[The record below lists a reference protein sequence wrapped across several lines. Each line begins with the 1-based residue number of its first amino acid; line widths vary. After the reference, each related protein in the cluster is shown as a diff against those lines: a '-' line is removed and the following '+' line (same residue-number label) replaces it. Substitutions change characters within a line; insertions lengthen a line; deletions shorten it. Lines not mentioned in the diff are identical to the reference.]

1 MKSVGALRVRAH
13 SHSEVMCT
21 ICVRQLKQEKYA
33 RQQQCERGGAAF
45 RVGGAT
51 MYDFYSSLTATTNAA
66 AWGMKA

>member
-1 MKSVGALRVRAH
+1 MHDNNNG
-13 SHSEVMCT
+13 
-21 ICVRQLKQEKYA
+21 
-33 RQQQCERGGAAF
+33 ERGGAAF

>member
-1 MKSVGALRVRAH
+1 VHNLRAPIKTGKI
-13 SHSEVMCT
+13 CT
-21 ICVRQLKQEKYA
+21 TTTMVK
-33 RQQQCERGGAAF
+33 GGAAF